1 MDEEIKLKFA
11 EMQAVIDALKA
22 HIENVESGVCRYINQ
37 HGDFHDL
44 LDKQAYFAFA
54 RTHPKCNE
62 ALLAGKSMEEYFQE
76 YRGRAP
82 E

>member
-37 HGDFHDL
+37 HGDFTTFSTSKPIL
-44 LDKQAYFAFA
+44 PLRGRIRNATRRCLPENQ
-54 RTHPKCNE
+54 
-62 ALLAGKSMEEYFQE
+62 LEEYFQE